1 MCELEK
7 SPSPQQQR
15 QGPLEEERAAPEE
28 ELVVLVEESVA
39 IEAIAIEIG
48 VSGLWCNIRRS
59 QWVHLCP

>member
-1 MCELEK
+1 MTIRIMCELEK

-48 VSGLWCNIRRS
+48 VSGL
-59 QWVHLCP
+59 